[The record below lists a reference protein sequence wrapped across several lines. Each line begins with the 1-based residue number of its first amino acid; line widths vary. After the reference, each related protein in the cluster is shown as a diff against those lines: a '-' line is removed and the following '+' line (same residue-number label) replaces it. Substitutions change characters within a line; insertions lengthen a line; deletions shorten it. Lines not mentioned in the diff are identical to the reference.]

1 MINTPQDILN
11 ILTQVPQ
18 ATAIYDNA
26 DLRIAYANADMLDM
40 WATTDRVLGAN
51 LGDCFPE
58 FEMQGFVDLLK
69 DVWHSGKTY
78 QAADVPASIVLD
90 GIPTTF
96 YFDFEY
102 RALLDSQG
110 KTYAILHTAKEVS
123 SRLEAWAAVRKKE
136 MHEAALNSEL
146 RASVEEQ
153 QALTEE
159 YMALNEKLADTVDEL
174 SQSYKQLDFAL
185 DQSRRAKDAANLGMF
200 DLDVK
205 NDILSWD
212 DRCKALFG
220 VPLGS
225 DVSYTKDFV
234 AGLHPDDRQATL
246 SAVKNAFNRES
257 SGGRYN
263 VHYRTVSPTDNA
275 IIWVHAIGTVYF
287 NEADEPIRFIG
298 TVMDVTESVTS
309 RKALEDRE
317 RRLQE
322 TNEELASTME
332 ELTATME
339 ELTAVN
345 DELATTNSQLKK
357 SEQVNTEVNKNL
369 TSAFER
375 LSESERRLNLAV
387 LSAKIGIWE
396 FDTANEIVSWDERSR
411 ELFGASQQGKIPYA
425 LALQCIHP
433 EDRTAVADA
442 ISYAQRPE
450 SEGYYDI
457 QFRTIGE
464 HNTHTT
470 WVQAKG
476 RAYFDE
482 QNRPVHFSGTI
493 LDISDRVQSQHKI
506 DAFNR
511 AIAQN
516 ALEQRLIVD
525 AGKIGTF
532 SFNPETKDIVV
543 NKHTRDMYGLAESA
557 AVSADQLFAHNI
569 MLGDVEQGITIQ
581 QIIEE
586 QNSFD
591 VEFNLPIA
599 AEQDKWLRIVG
610 NRIWNEENRNLMAY
624 GVIIDFTAQKSE
636 EKRKLDFLG
645 IVSHELRSPLT
656 SISGYLQILQL
667 KSKSLENKQFYELL
681 VSANRQS
688 ARMKLLI
695 ESFLDIARIGEGKL
709 RLNKVEFTLH
719 DLLSNIG
726 QMLQQ
731 TVTSHVFLFHVDVQ
745 QLILADRD
753 KIEQVIINFIN
764 NAVKYSPVGSKIEIN
779 AQVEHGELYIEV
791 KDQGAGISEE
801 DQHKIFTRFYRV
813 ENSQTEMV
821 SGFGI
826 GLYVSKEIINLHGGT
841 IGLRSV
847 VGQGTTFWFK
857 IPVVVTSEAS
867 AASDLLGRSTEETN
881 QELPSS

>member
-1 MINTPQDILN
+1 MINNPQDILN
-11 ILTQVPQ
+11 ILSHVPQ
-18 ATAIYDNA
+18 AIAIYDND
-26 DLRIAYANADMLDM
+26 DLRIAYANDDMLDM
-40 WATTDRVLGAN
+40 WASTDQILGTN

-58 FEMQGFVDLLK
+58 FEVQGFIDILK
-69 DVWHSGKTY
+69 NVWHTGKTY
-78 QAADVPASIVLD
+78 QANDVPASILIN
-90 GIPTTF
+90 GEPNTF

-102 RALLDSQG
+102 RALTDAEG
-110 KTYAILHTAKEVS
+110 NTYAILHTAKEVS
-123 SRLEAWAAVRKKE
+123 SRLEAWAEVRKKE
-136 MHEAALNSEL
+136 MQEMALNKEL
-146 RASVEEQ
+146 RASMEEQ

-174 SQSYKQLDFAL
+174 SNSYKQLDFAL
-185 DQSRRAKDAANLGMF
+185 DQSQRAKEAANLGMF

-205 NDILSWD
+205 QDILLWD
-212 DRCKALFG
+212 ERCKALFG
-220 VPLGS
+220 ISSES

-234 AGLHPDDRQATL
+234 AGLHPDDRQETL
-246 SAVKNAFNRES
+246 AAIKRAFDRKSSA
-257 SGGRYN
+257 GRYD
-263 VHYRTVSPTDNA
+263 VHYRTITPIDKKVT
-275 IIWVHAIGTVYF
+275 WVHAIGNVYF
-287 NEADEPIRFIG
+287 NEDDEPIRFIG
-298 TVMDVTESVTS
+298 TVMDVTESVES
-309 RKALEDRE
+309 RRELEIRE

-322 TNEELASTME
+322 TNEELA
-332 ELTATME
+332 ATME

-357 SEQVNTEVNKNL
+357 SEQINAEVNKNL
-369 TSAFER
+369 TAAFEK

-396 FDTANEIVSWDERSR
+396 FDTVNEVVSWDERSR
-411 ELFGASQQGKIPYA
+411 ELFGSPHKHKIPYQ
-425 LALQCIHP
+425 LALDYIHP
-433 EDRTAVADA
+433 EDRASVSDA
-442 ISYAQRPE
+442 ITFAQRPE

-464 HNTHTT
+464 TPGRVN

-476 RAYFDE
+476 RAYFDAE
-482 QNRPVHFSGTI
+482 NRPVHFSGTI
-493 LDISDRVQSQHKI
+493 IDISDRVLSQHKI

-532 SFNPETKDIVV
+532 SFNPETKETIV
-543 NKHTRDMYGLAESA
+543 NKHTRDMYGLSENSA
-557 AVSADQLFAHNI
+557 VTADKLFSHHI
-569 MLGDVEQGITIQ
+569 TLGDVEQELSIL
-581 QIIEE
+581 QIINERS
-586 QNSFD
+586 SFD
-591 VEFNLPIA
+591 IEFNLPER
-599 AEQDKWLRIVG
+599 AEQNKWLRIVG
-610 NRIWNEENRNLMAY
+610 NRIWNEENHHLMVY
-624 GVIIDFTAQKSE
+624 GVIINFTAQKLE

-667 KSKSLENKQFYELL
+667 KSKSLENKQFHDLL

-709 RLNKVEFTLH
+709 RLNKTEFTLNE
-719 DLLSNIG
+719 LLSNIG

-731 TVTSHVFLFHVDVQ
+731 TVTSHSFTFGLDTEHRV
-745 QLILADRD
+745 LADRD

-764 NAVKYSPVGSKIEIN
+764 NAVKYSPVNSKIEIN
-779 AQVEHGELYIEV
+779 TRVDQKDLYLEV
-791 KDQGAGISEE
+791 KDQGSGISEE
-801 DQHKIFTRFYRV
+801 DQNKIFTRFYRV
-813 ENSQTEMV
+813 ENSQTEIV

-841 IGLRSV
+841 IGLQSELAK
-847 VGQGTTFWFK
+847 GTTFWFK
-857 IPVVVTSEAS
+857 IPIIGAQQKNGQ
-867 AASDLLGRSTEETN
+867 DG
-881 QELPSS
+881 LPDIE